1 MQLFTTS
8 KVFGIKNRLTGD
20 SNMKEN
26 RIIENKKVLVT
37 GGAGFIGS
45 NLVDR
50 LLEQNNTVICLDN
63 FATGKRENLANV
75 LQNPEFTLIE
85 GDIRNYDDCQKAVEG
100 CDYVLHQAALGSVP
114 RSIAD
119 PMTSTDVNIGGFVKM
134 LHAAKEANVKRFV
147 YAASSSTYGDHPDQ
161 PKVEHKIGNALS
173 PYAITKYVDELF
185 AKNFS
190 DIYGI
195 ETIGLRYFN
204 VFGRR
209 QDPNG
214 AYAAVIPK
222 FVSALIKHKSPQING
237 DGSYSRDFTYIENV
251 IQANQLAAITPTE
264 AIKQKQV
271 DYYTQINTKNFS
283 SSKEEYAD
291 EAQRN
296 QGEVVK
302 ELEAKS
308 LQPATLS
315 EVFNVAFGERTS
327 LNELA
332 QILKDNL
339 AKFDPLIADMQFK
352 YGDSRQGD
360 VPHSLASIEKGNSLL
375 EYQPEY
381 SVKKG
386 LEEACEWYWKNL
398 K

>member
-1 MQLFTTS
+1 
-8 KVFGIKNRLTGD
+8 
-20 SNMKEN
+20 MKEN

-63 FATGKRENLANV
+63 FATGKRENLANA
-75 LQNPEFTLIE
+75 LQHPAFTLIE
-85 GDIRNYDDCQKAVEG
+85 GDIRNYEDCQKAVEG

-147 YAASSSTYGDHPDQ
+147 YAASSSTYGDHPDL

-222 FVSALIKHKSPQING
+222 FVSALIKHESPQING

-251 IQANQLAAITPTE
+251 IQANQLAAITPTK

-271 DYYTQINTKNFS
+271 DYYIQIKTKNFS
-283 SSKEEYAD
+283 SSKEEYP
-291 EAQRN
+291 RN
-296 QGEVVK
+296 EGEVV
-302 ELEAKS
+302 EKS
-308 LQPATLS
+308 ETLS
-315 EVFNVAFGERTS
+315 EIFNIAFGERTS
-327 LNELA
+327 LNQLA

-339 AKFDPLIADMQFK
+339 SKFDPAIADVLFK
-352 YGDSRQGD
+352 YGENRQGD

-381 SVKKG
+381 SVKQG
-386 LEEACEWYWKNL
+386 LEEACEWYWERMKQTT
-398 K
+398 